1 MGRIGKFAMRGVAAL
16 ALATS
21 AAARGGVALGRC

>member
-16 ALATS
+16 ALATK
-21 AAARGGVALGRC
+21 RGGAGNCHGG